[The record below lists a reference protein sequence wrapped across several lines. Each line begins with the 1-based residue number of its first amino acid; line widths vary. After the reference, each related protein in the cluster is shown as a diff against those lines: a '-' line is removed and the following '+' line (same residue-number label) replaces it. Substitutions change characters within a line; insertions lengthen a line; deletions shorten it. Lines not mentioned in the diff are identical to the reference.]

1 MAGLPERGLTETELA
16 DLRAEYEAG
25 ASALDVLAA
34 RFSMSRSVLSGIAR
48 RLNFGARPPALPFHR
63 RAAAPPPPDDEG
75 SAQSAPDRSAP
86 PAPRA
91 RLASAADAR
100 PKASGARKTGAKKSG
115 ARKSGVAAAKPSAP
129 RARPR
134 AMPRA
139 GPCAMPCPA
148 GSPATAASTR
158 RAAASEGRAC
168 ATPDRRPSRAKP
180 AKPLDIDAM
189 AESLRIA
196 AERELTEIHDRLE
209 AGEDVERRARALA
222 SLVKTLA
229 DLARL
234 AESRGGAA
242 TLDAGDVGAWT
253 LDDLDAEI
261 ERQID
266 FIARSEAPAAAI
278 EAPAGSGEA
287 RDP

>member
-1 MAGLPERGLTETELA
+1 MASLPEHGLTETQLA
-16 DLRAEYEAG
+16 ALRAEFEAG
-25 ASALDVLAA
+25 GSALDALAA
-34 RFSMSRSVLSGIAR
+34 RFSMSRSVLSRIAL
-48 RLNFGARPPALPFHR
+48 RLNFGARPPPRPFQR
-63 RAAAPPPPDDEG
+63 RDAAAPPPPSG
-75 SAQSAPDRSAP
+75 AQPAAASPIAP
-86 PAPRA
+86 PVAPSGDGKAQGRK
-91 RLASAADAR
+91 SATCEPAACE
-100 PKASGARKTGAKKSG
+100 PTARKPAARKPA
-115 ARKSGVAAAKPSAP
+115 ARKSVGRKKSRRGAK
-129 RARPR
+129 
-134 AMPRA
+134 
-139 GPCAMPCPA
+139 G
-148 GSPATAASTR
+148 R
-158 RAAASEGRAC
+158 R
-168 ATPDRRPSRAKP
+168 P

-189 AESLRIA
+189 AESLRVA

-234 AESRGGAA
+234 AESRGGSAA
-242 TLDAGDVGAWT
+242 PEAGDVGAWT

-266 FIARSEAPAAAI
+266 FIARSEAPAAAV